1 MSENNVVIN
10 AKKAIIASGL
20 KQKVV
25 AERMNISY
33 KKLSNILTGRKMVDA
48 NIVIS
53 LCRALDVSPN
63 ELFGYNTSAQG
74 RRRE

>member
-53 LCRALDVSPN
+53 LCKALDVSPN
-63 ELFGYNTSAQG
+63 ELFGYNTSA
-74 RRRE
+74 

>member
-74 RRRE
+74 R

>member
-63 ELFGYNTSAQG
+63 ELFGYNTSA
-74 RRRE
+74 